1 MDNKSVNQLSM
12 NVPPA
17 SNPASGG
24 PSSHEA
30 RINPAQTKPQCCQC
44 GKSLHPDEIGLTK
57 KLINRGAT
65 EYFCLSCLA
74 ARFQVSED
82 DLRQKIREFRAMG
95 CTLFP

>member
-1 MDNKSVNQLSM
+1 VDKPYAN
-12 NVPPA
+12 
-17 SNPASGG
+17 NPAPGG
-24 PSSHEA
+24 TWAAKASTVPGQMTPLC
-30 RINPAQTKPQCCQC
+30 RRC
-44 GKSLHPDEIGLTK
+44 GKPLHPDEIGLTK

-95 CTLFP
+95 CTLFL